1 MVIGMLQ
8 FGVALGVLGLVQG
21 YLVFKMARQV
31 RLSRPAKAVPPPPAI
46 AAPSAPEPRAKSKG
60 FGVGSPRTPAKG
72 FGVRPPLGT
81 PATAQKQ
88 TTAAPRS

>member
-8 FGVALGVLGLVQG
+8 FAVALGVLGLVQG

-31 RLSRPAKAVPPPPAI
+31 RLSRPKKVVPPPAI
-46 AAPSAPEPRAKSKG
+46 AAPPAPEPRAKSKG

-88 TTAAPRS
+88 TTAATRG